1 MGTSTFVNQTHT
13 RAASHSGGM
22 RGSSSTISRRGMDWI
37 LFGVV
42 IGMTLFGLLM
52 VYSAGTKFANEIGL
66 PPEYFLIRQAIWAGA
81 GLVTIFVFSRLDYH
95 IFQRLTV
102 LLMGGTLLMLLAVII
117 MGNTTLGANR
127 SLVSGSIRPS
137 ELAKLVTIIYVSV
150 WLNSKSAVLNDI
162 TLGLVPLMLILGFAG
177 GLILIQPD
185 LSAAITVV
193 MLGGILFF
201 LAGGEWRQIALTMV
215 VAGLVGWVIV
225 NVYPTGIARI
235 RDYVDGLRNLLNASY
250 HVQRSLEAVIH
261 GGLFGVGIGHGSA
274 KFTGL
279 PVAPTDSIFAVIAE
293 ETGLLGTGGIIVAYL
308 VFMWRGLQIARRA
321 PDKLGALLASGI
333 TIWIVIEAMLNMSV
347 MVNLL
352 PQVGNALPLVSYGG
366 SSLTITL
373 ASIGVLMNISRSSAR
388 NPGFS
393 SSVTGNS
400 TGTNGS
406 KGIFNSFRAK
416 SSSSSTG
423 GSSFGAVVDLR
434 WRDRRRSVSRSG
446 RLPGSG
452 R

>member
-1 MGTSTFVNQTHT
+1 MARQG
-13 RAASHSGGM
+13 
-22 RGSSSTISRRGMDWI
+22 IDWI
-37 LFGVV
+37 LIGVV
-42 IGMTLFGLLM
+42 VGMTLFGLLM
-52 VYSAGTKFANEIGL
+52 VYSAGTKFASEIGL
-66 PPEYFLIRQAIWAGA
+66 PTEYFLTRQAIWAVA
-81 GLVTIFVFSRLDYH
+81 GLVSIFVFSRIDYH

-102 LLMGGTLLMLLAVII
+102 LMMGGTLLMLVAVVIL
-117 MGNTTLGANR
+117 GNTTLGANR

-137 ELAKLVTIIYVSV
+137 ELAKLVTIVYVSV
-150 WLNSKSAVLNDI
+150 WLNSKSGVLNDI
-162 TLGLVPLMLILGFAG
+162 TLGLVPLMLILGFTG

-201 LAGGEWRQIALTMV
+201 LAGGEWRQIALTML

-250 HVQRSLEAVIH
+250 HVQRSLESVIH
-261 GGLFGVGIGHGSA
+261 GGLFGVGIGHGST

-293 ETGLLGTGGIIVAYL
+293 ETGLLGTGAVIGAYL
-308 VFMWRGLQIARRA
+308 LFMWRGLAIARRA
-321 PDKLGALLASGI
+321 PDRLGALLASGI
-333 TIWIVIEAMLNMSV
+333 TIWIVIEAMLNMAV

-352 PQVGNALPLVSYGG
+352 PQVGNALPLISYGG

-373 ASIGVLMNISRSSAR
+373 ASIGVLMSISRGSERSGGTPGSASSAR
-388 NPGFS
+388 AARS
-393 SSVTGNS
+393 
-400 TGTNGS
+400 GS
-406 KGIFNSFRAK
+406 KPI
-416 SSSSSTG
+416 TG
-423 GSSFGAVVDLR
+423 GSSFGTVVDLR

-446 RLPGSG
+446 RKPGSG